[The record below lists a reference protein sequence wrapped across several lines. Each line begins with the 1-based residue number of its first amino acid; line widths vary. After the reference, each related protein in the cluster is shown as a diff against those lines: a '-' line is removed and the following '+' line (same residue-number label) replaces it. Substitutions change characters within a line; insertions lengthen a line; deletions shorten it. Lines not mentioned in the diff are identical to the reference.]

1 MMKNIKNYYRFI
13 TEEVESTEIIE
24 QKPQVQK
31 DLANKIELKQGQSKE
46 WRDKIDPSITYK
58 SCEIYKTENGDSISI
73 NDVNI
78 SLNGEEDIMIN
89 YPLAKQDTELEKN
102 LEELKQKNG
111 IVRLK
116 VMSNDNLEGI
126 ITRLANLKSITK

>member
-1 MMKNIKNYYRFI
+1 MKNIKNYYRFI

-46 WRDKIDPSITYK
+46 WRNKIDPSVTYK
-58 SCEIYKTENGDSISI
+58 NCEIYKTENGDSISI
-73 NDVNI
+73 NDVKI

>member
-1 MMKNIKNYYRFI
+1 MYILSLLR
-13 TEEVESTEIIE
+13 
-24 QKPQVQK
+24 
-31 DLANKIELKQGQSKE
+31 KIKE

-73 NDVNI
+73 NDVKI
-78 SLNGEEDIMIN
+78 SFNGEEDIMIN
-89 YPLAKQDTELEKN
+89 YPMAQQDSDLEKK
-102 LEELKQKNG
+102 LEELKQRNG
-111 IVRLK
+111 VVRLK

>member
-1 MMKNIKNYYRFI
+1 MKNIKNYYRFI

-24 QKPQVQK
+24 QKPQVQQ
-31 DLANKIELKQGQSKE
+31 DVANKIELKQGQSKE
-46 WRDKIDPSITYK
+46 WRNKIDPSVTYK
-58 SCEIYKTENGDSISI
+58 NCEIYKTENGDSISI
-73 NDVNI
+73 NDVKI

>member
-1 MMKNIKNYYRFI
+1 MKNIKNYYRFI

-24 QKPQVQK
+24 QNPQSQQ
-31 DLANKIELKQGQSKE
+31 DLSNKIELKQGQSKE

-73 NDVNI
+73 NDVKI
-78 SLNGEEDIMIN
+78 SFNGEEDIMIN
-89 YPLAKQDTELEKN
+89 YPMAQQDSDLEKK
-102 LEELKQKNG
+102 LEELKQRNG
-111 IVRLK
+111 VVRLK

>member
-1 MMKNIKNYYRFI
+1 MKNIKNYYRFI

-24 QKPQVQK
+24 QKPQVQQ
-31 DLANKIELKQGQSKE
+31 DLANKTELKQGQSKE
-46 WRDKIDPSITYK
+46 WRNKIDPSVTYK
-58 SCEIYKTENGDSISI
+58 NCEIYKTENGDSISI
-73 NDVNI
+73 NDVKI